1 MDASLN
7 QKGIQSLPEVIA
19 MKANIPLRSQ
29 TLSTHPGEH
38 VAKGLRV
45 VKQMVGNLE
54 NQEYHVT
61 GRFIPGLYFQGK
73 CSILYNFYES

>member
-1 MDASLN
+1 MN
-7 QKGIQSLPEVIA
+7 HKGIQSLPEVIA
-19 MKANIPLRSQ
+19 VKANTPLRSQ
-29 TLSTHPGEH
+29 ALSTHPGEH
-38 VAKGLRV
+38 GAKGLRV

-54 NQEYHVT
+54 NEEHRVT

>member
-7 QKGIQSLPEVIA
+7 QKGIQSLPEITA
-19 MKANIPLRSQ
+19 MKANTPLRSQ

-38 VAKGLRV
+38 VAMGLRV

-54 NQEYHVT
+54 NQEHHVT